1 MSLLSYK
8 NSIINVHLN
17 EKLNNINRLVNKNK
31 INLFNFKNLRIN
43 FTLKNT
49 SSNKLIFFTHLILI
63 EKIIGQKLKFV
74 YSTEHNQNF
83 NIRKGTILGCTTTL
97 TNTKINDFLFLFV
110 TYSLRKLT
118 LLSSLSNTKGSL
130 SKIKNKIYSNIH
142 FSIKKIL
149 FFFTLSTHIDW
160 DNFSYIY
167 NETSYGLDIQLNT
180 NYINPCINML
190 ILSHYGLL
198 LI

>member
-1 MSLLSYK
+1 MCLVSYK

-17 EKLNNINRLVNKNK
+17 EKLNLCNTSNNNNISTFNVNTLK
-31 INLFNFKNLRIN
+31 IN

-49 SSNKLIFFTHLILI
+49 SNNKIMFFTHLILI
-63 EKIIGQKLKFV
+63 EKMVGQKLKFV

-83 NIRKGTILGCTTTL
+83 NIRKGTILGCTVTL
-97 TNTKINDFLFLFV
+97 TNKKVIDFLFLFV
-110 TYSLRKLT
+110 TYSLRKLNV
-118 LLSSLSNTKGSL
+118 LNSLVYAKPNL
-130 SKIKNKIYSNIH
+130 SKIKKKIYNNLN
-142 FSIKKIL
+142 FSLNKIL
-149 FFFTLSTHIDW
+149 FFFTLSSHIDW

-167 NETSYGLDIQLNT
+167 NETTYGLDFQLQT
-180 NYINPCINML
+180 NFINPFINKL

>member
-1 MSLLSYK
+1 MCLVSYK

-17 EKLNNINRLVNKNK
+17 EKLNLCNTLNNNNTSTFNVNTLK
-31 INLFNFKNLRIN
+31 IN

-49 SSNKLIFFTHLILI
+49 SNNKIMFFTHLILI
-63 EKIIGQKLKFV
+63 EKMVGQKLKFV

-83 NIRKGTILGCTTTL
+83 NIRKGTILGCTVTL
-97 TNTKINDFLFLFV
+97 TNKKVIDFLFLFV
-110 TYSLRKLT
+110 TYSLRKLN
-118 LLSSLSNTKGSL
+118 LLNSLVYAKPNL
-130 SKIKNKIYSNIH
+130 SKIKKKIYNNLN
-142 FSIKKIL
+142 FSLNKIL
-149 FFFTLSTHIDW
+149 FFFTLSSHIDW

-167 NETSYGLDIQLNT
+167 NETTYGLDFQLQT
-180 NYINPCINML
+180 NFINPFINRL